1 MGYFSAPPCHFFL
14 NRHNDRY
21 DPQAYVIDVTLSDGC
36 KYTVFR
42 RFNEFHD
49 VNQKL
54 EERFPVDAG
63 YFNYGQRTLP
73 ELPGKILFGRSAVRN
88 VAEQR
93 LPQLNEYLKVRRCN
107 MLVSSSARLCH
118 EALHDVEHSS
128 GDVMYSHYDCDN
140 THTNIHNYYVFQH
153 CVCVQTMSCWWYQY
167 MQHMVVCIETI
178 VV

>member
-1 MGYFSAPPCHFFL
+1 M
-14 NRHNDRY
+14 
-21 DPQAYVIDVTLSDGC
+21 IDVTLSDGS

-49 VNQKL
+49 MNQKL

-93 LPQLNEYLKVRRCN
+93 LPQLDEYLKVRRH
-107 MLVSSSARLCH
+107 MLVCTLLCH
-118 EALHDVEHSS
+118 FVPCGIESRQYHISIYA
-128 GDVMYSHYDCDN
+128 N
-140 THTNIHNYYVFQH
+140 A
-153 CVCVQTMSCWWYQY
+153 VCVYRRTPPLAPGVHICT
-167 MQHMVVCIETI
+167 ETI
-178 VV
+178 VLNVYSGTSCELYSTMIA